1 MTNPLGM
8 AISNRNPSTG
18 GIIHSDHGT
27 QAVHLVGMHPTSQ
40 GPEPP
45 PSDGAVRLMPM
56 TMR

>member
-27 QAVHLVGMHPTSQ
+27 RGRFTSWACTRRAKD
-40 GPEPP
+40 PSLLPP
-45 PSDGAVRLMPM
+45 MGSNGDCP
-56 TMR
+56 